1 MEAGGF
7 RYKCELVW
15 INRGKGIMTGELETI
30 RDWYDYNTRVRRGY
44 LASFAK
50 LSKEELL
57 RDRGASYPT
66 LLDIFEHVLGA
77 YFYWIKSAST
87 GNPTLP
93 QVNPPPEGDSSA
105 PTTLDLV
112 SKEEEQIQSMVKEF
126 LDGLVEEDLDKTF
139 LIRHRDHKISV
150 RAMLWHL
157 VEEELQHRGELNAL
171 LWQIDIDPP
180 IFGWDDWVERPQF

>member
-1 MEAGGF
+1 
-7 RYKCELVW
+7 
-15 INRGKGIMTGELETI
+15 MTGELETI
-30 RDWYDYNTRVRRGY
+30 RDWYSYNTRVRRGY

-77 YFYWIKSAST
+77 YFYWIRGAST
-87 GNPTLP
+87 DNPTLP

-126 LDGLVEEDLDKTF
+126 LDGLVEEDLEKTF
-139 LIRHRDHKISV
+139 LIRHRDHKVSV

-171 LWQIDIDPP
+171 LWQIDVDPP